1 MSRREEIRRYLL
13 VTGVAALV
21 VGGTACTGSDASPA
35 GGDAG
40 PGTMADA
47 ATADTDAGPGGR
59 DAGTTERDAGTEAI
73 PCGDTECVRGSCEEA
88 LGEMACSC
96 DRHFIGE
103 RCDECARGYAGDDCD
118 TCAEGFVEDP
128 AGPGACIVDPCVALA
143 CGEHGTCAEETD
155 PTGGT
160 TLHCEC
166 DTGFAGDGCDTCA
179 DGYEGDGCDTCAD
192 GWVVDGDACV
202 EVACLD
208 IPCGRHGTCED
219 LDGDGEGSCTCDR
232 GWDGRSCEDCVDG
245 YVMVDGEC
253 IPDVCSGFACEHG
266 TCEARGSAP
275 VCTCDTGW
283 TGGACDRCD
292 TGYVETVA
300 GGVTS
305 CENRLPISDRRLSGN
320 YDASALATVSTDSEG
335 FFEQWFE
342 ANDPTDSYWKTGN
355 VQRPRHIVLPP
366 ALAFDGIDDQIF
378 NISGVILTDNHYTI
392 FVVASW
398 DPTAGDQT
406 LIQGYLYY
414 TGDESDMSGEAI
426 GIETD
431 GGSTVRFR
439 HDGNTDGTADFVE
452 STAFDATGA
461 RQLVVVERRS
471 FLSGTAHR
479 ISNGV
484 DWESV
489 EGAEGALDINP
500 MVFTG
505 SCLTEPIGDCALHGN
520 IHEIVFVRGELTAD
534 ERQSV
539 IDYLNVKWG
548 L

>member
-1 MSRREEIRRYLL
+1 MGAPVSHRGELRRTLL
-13 VTGVAALV
+13 ATSVAALV
-21 VGGTACTGSDASPA
+21 VGGAACTGSDASPA
-35 GGDAG
+35 ADDAG
-40 PGTMADA
+40 TVPMLDA
-47 ATADTDAGPGGR
+47 TTADP
-59 DAGTTERDAGTEAI
+59 DAGTTERDAGTEAT

-128 AGPGACIVDPCVALA
+128 TGSGACIVDPCVALA

-179 DGYEGDGCDTCAD
+179 EGYGGDGCDTCAD

-245 YVMVDGEC
+245 YVMVDGDC
-253 IPDVCSGFACEHG
+253 IPDVCSGFACDHG
-266 TCEARGSAP
+266 TCEAGGSAP
-275 VCTCDTGW
+275 TCTCDTGW
-283 TGGACDRCD
+283 TGDACDRCD
-292 TGYVETVA
+292 RGYVETVA
-300 GGVTS
+300 GGLTT
-305 CENRLPISDRRLSGN
+305 CENRVPITDGRMTGN
-320 YDASALATVSTDSEG
+320 YDASAPHTVETDPEG
-335 FFEQWFE
+335 FLEQWFE
-342 ANDPTDSYWKTGN
+342 TNDLTDRFWTN
-355 VQRPRHIVLPP
+355 VGLHQRPRYVLLPP
-366 ALAFDGIDDQIF
+366 AMTFDGIDDQTS
-378 NISGVILTDNHYTI
+378 NLSGPIRTDNHYSI
-392 FVVASW
+392 FMVASW
-398 DPTAGDQT
+398 NPTAGTRT
-406 LIQGYLYY
+406 LMQAYRHA
-414 TGDESDMSGEAI
+414 GDDLDGESMR
-426 GIETD
+426 IEID

-439 HDGNTDGTADFVE
+439 HDSNTDGVADLVE

-484 DWESV
+484 DWQSV
-489 EGAEGALDINP
+489 EGSEGALDVIP
-500 MVFTG
+500 MIFAG
-505 SCLTEPIGDCALHGN
+505 NCITEPLGDCALDGS
-520 IHEIVFVRGELTAD
+520 IHEIVFVRGELTAS
-534 ERQSV
+534 ERQAM